1 VSDAVK
7 AKLVSR
13 LAMANALAGQSK
25 RAAQR
30 LAAHAGTMEEGH
42 LSQIGELRKKIQ
54 AAGVGKDDQA
64 EQDYCRLL
72 LERHRIAQAG
82 ELSARDAER
91 FPDLPGD
98 KVQKGLGSASHA
110 YELMGRWYRHLY
122 GDEASA
128 VAAESPGYAADLQS
142 ARAALNLGPRS
153 FVSWLEENRET
164 AVGLELASITTE
176 LARNEVI
183 EATIPGNSGPLA
195 PGPPVEATQPSDA
208 QESGDSALAPI
219 AKGVPR
225 EWVPPD
231 MPRWQ
236 KGPIA
241 PGALLPLNGV
251 EDRNKFHEMLDAMRA
266 GSWTWD
272 SAPGPVRRP
281 AHYREPPLQCGASR
295 RAEAADRDPRF
306 RVPGGRASTSAS
318 CGERTACPS
327 SRGYRTS
334 VAILPFL
341 PPELV
346 QKYGIDLG

>member
-251 EDRNKFHEMLDAMRA
+251 EDRNKFHEMLSSMRD
-266 GSWTWD
+266 GYWTWD
-272 SAPGPVRRP
+272 APLVRCGDQLITGSHRYNAARAAGLKP
-281 AHYREPPLQCGASR
+281 PTVTLDSVFREAGLNFRKLWGENSVPLVSWVSNLC
-295 RAEAADRDPRF
+295 
-306 RVPGGRASTSAS
+306 
-318 CGERTACPS
+318 
-327 SRGYRTS
+327 
-334 VAILPFL
+334 AILPFL